1 MRRRNWFLFPAIL
14 VAGVALNGSI
24 PPLPRTVPPVPAD
37 AKVTRVT
44 EVRPGEVL
52 AGDFA
57 TAYGFNL
64 EAARVKEVWLVDGLA
79 TFRMQI
85 LEQSDYTIQFRL
97 PNWIP
102 AGRWQIA
109 VVTDNEM
116 LIEQGVFLKVRSF
129 HGWPTG

>member
-1 MRRRNWFLFPAIL
+1 MKRRNWFLFPAIF
-14 VAGVALNGSI
+14 VAAVALNGGI
-24 PPLPRTVPPVPAD
+24 PPVPRPAPQVPSE
-37 AKVTRVT
+37 AKVIRVT
-44 EVRPGEVL
+44 EVRPAEVYAGE
-52 AGDFA
+52 FA

-64 EAARVKEVWLVDGLA
+64 EAARVKEIWLVEGMA
-79 TFRMQI
+79 TFKLQI
-85 LEQSDYTIQFRL
+85 LEQSEYTILFRL

-116 LIEQGVFLKVRSF
+116 LIEQGVFLKVRSL